1 VGCDY
6 SERHRDEVGI
16 EMKRSQQQRGAKPRA
31 RVELEVKRPGPPGG
45 VRDTNR
51 KEKAAAIKDAAL
63 HLFLELGIDAVSVDD
78 IMKRAGMA
86 KGGFYRYFE
95 TQTALVAELIEPAR
109 RVMTDALEAC
119 SVDLRTAATRD
130 AQFKAYRKVGDAVA
144 TLLMEHAGAV
154 RLYLQ
159 ESRAPANGPR
169 VPIVDLSRQ
178 VSEYAISLTAQAQ
191 QHRILKP
198 IPVPVSA
205 LTVVGA
211 TERLLLAV
219 LQEQDIGNPLEVP
232 EALTTLILDGL
243 KA

>member
-1 VGCDY
+1 MTNR
-6 SERHRDEVGI
+6 SRHIKPPLRKKREAEPEV
-16 EMKRSQQQRGAKPRA
+16 R
-31 RVELEVKRPGPPGG
+31 RPGPIGG

-63 HLFLELGIDAVSVDD
+63 HLFLERGIDAVSVDD

-95 TQTALVAELIEPAR
+95 TQTALVEDLIEGAR
-109 RVMTDALEAC
+109 RLMVEALEAC
-119 SVDLRTAATRD
+119 SVDLRTASTRD
-130 AQFKAYRKVGDAVA
+130 AQFAAYRKVGDVVA
-144 TLLMEHAGAV
+144 TLLMEHPGEV

-159 ESRAPANGPR
+159 ECRAPAAGPR
-169 VPIVDLSRQ
+169 VPIVELSKV
-178 VSEYAISLTAQAQ
+178 VSRYAISITAQAQ
-191 QHRILKP
+191 AHRILKP

-211 TERLLLAV
+211 AERLLLAV
-219 LQEQDIGNPLEVP
+219 LQEEDIGNPLEVP

>member
-1 VGCDY
+1 MTNR
-6 SERHRDEVGI
+6 SRQSKPHAPKRRRAEEV
-16 EMKRSQQQRGAKPRA
+16 R
-31 RVELEVKRPGPPGG
+31 RPGPPGG

-51 KEKAAAIKDAAL
+51 QKKAAAIKDAAL
-63 HLFLELGIDAVSVDD
+63 HLFLERGIDAVSVDD

-95 TQTALVAELIEPAR
+95 TQTALVDELISAMR
-109 RVMTDALEAC
+109 TLVIDALQTC
-119 SVDLRTAATRD
+119 SVDLRTASTRD
-130 AQFKAYRKVGDAVA
+130 AQFAAYRKVGDAVA
-144 TLLMEHAGAV
+144 TLLMEHPGEV

-159 ESRAPANGPR
+159 ECRAPANGPR
-169 VPIVDLSRQ
+169 VPIVELSKAVQRH
-178 VSEYAISLTAQAQ
+178 AISLTSQAQ
-191 QHRILKP
+191 VHGILKP

-211 TERLLLAV
+211 SEQLLLAV

-243 KA
+243 KV